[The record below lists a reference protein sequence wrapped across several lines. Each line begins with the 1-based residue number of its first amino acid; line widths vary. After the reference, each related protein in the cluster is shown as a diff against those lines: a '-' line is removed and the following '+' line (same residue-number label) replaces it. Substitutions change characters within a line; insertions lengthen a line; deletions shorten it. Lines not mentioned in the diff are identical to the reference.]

1 MTHQDILKSLPL
13 LASVLGR
20 QHGVQVTIGG
30 TEAFTDGRTVNLP
43 ALPLDADSEVLSLLR
58 GFVDHEAGGHLRHT
72 DFSVLQAEYL
82 YPVEKFIWN
91 AIEDWR
97 VEKALSEVYPGCKA
111 NLEWLS
117 RRIFVDE
124 FKPAKDPTTAV
135 MSYIL
140 LTCRAWS
147 VPEIEAS
154 RQIERQTVARHY
166 PQLLG
171 KLDALLAQVRAHCR
185 DTREAIGH
193 ARQIAELIEGHQEP
207 QPDEQAPGTEK
218 AEGQGLGQ
226 AQEPKTR
233 ESEDL
238 GQGQSQSQAQEQE
251 QAASSQDGSDSDT
264 PTPNQCEP
272 IHITEENLPKTFSEQ
287 LADKLGTVSALTPE
301 EQQIHLAIP
310 VRQTPAPLPEDEQCK
325 ALSATTGLR
334 YRLQGM
340 LQAMRMRDTAP
351 SRHGRL
357 CPHNLHRM
365 FVGNPKIFRSNSPVP
380 AVNTALHLLVD
391 TSGSMAGQPIRRA
404 RQACFAIASALKGV
418 PGINLGVTTFPAQGE
433 TYSVTPVLEHGRPC
447 HANFKFETTGST
459 PLTEALLWATQE
471 LCRQPE
477 PRKILIVLTD
487 GSPDNPVTCKQAIA
501 EASHFIEI
509 YGVGIWDGSIT
520 KLLPGRSA
528 AIYNLSDLS
537 STLFDMLQNTLIPRR

>member
-1 MTHQDILKSLPL
+1 MTQQDILKSLPL

-30 TEAFTDGRTVNLP
+30 TEAYTDGKCVNLP
-43 ALPLDADSEVLSLLR
+43 ALPLDVGSEVLALCR
-58 GFVDHEAGGHLRHT
+58 GYLDHESGHLRFT
-72 DFSVLQAEYL
+72 DFDAMQAEHL

-97 VEKALSEVYPGCKA
+97 VEKALSEVYPGCRA
-111 NLEWLS
+111 NLEWLACK
-117 RRIFVDE
+117 IFVDE
-124 FKPAKDPTTAV
+124 FKPSQDPATAV
-135 MSYIL
+135 VSYVL

-154 RQIERQTVARHY
+154 RQIERQTVAQHY

-171 KLDALLAQVRAHCR
+171 KLDALLAKVRAHCP
-185 DTREAIGH
+185 DTRAAIDY
-193 ARQIAELIEGHQEP
+193 AKQIAELIEEHQEP

-218 AEGQGLGQ
+218 AGGQGLGQ
-226 AQEPKTR
+226 APETR
-233 ESEDL
+233 ESED
-238 GQGQSQSQAQEQE
+238 QGQSQSQAQEQE
-251 QAASSQDGSDSDT
+251 DPDQDGSDRDT
-264 PTPNQCEP
+264 PTPNQTEP
-272 IHITEENLPKTFSEQ
+272 IRITEENLPKTFSEQ
-287 LADKLGTVSALTPE
+287 LADKLGTISALTPE

-310 VRQTPAPLPEDEQCK
+310 VRQTPAPLPEEEQRK
-325 ALSATTGLR
+325 ALAETIGLR

-340 LQAMRMRDTAP
+340 LQATRMRDTAP

-357 CPHNLHRM
+357 CPSNLYRV
-365 FVGNPKIFRSNSPVP
+365 FVDNPKIFRSNSPIP

-391 TSGSMAGQPIRRA
+391 CSGSMVGKPIRHA
-404 RQACFAIASALKGV
+404 RQACFAIASALKAV

-433 TYSVTPVLEHGRPC
+433 TYSVTPVLEHGKPFRD
-447 HANFKFETTGST
+447 AGFMFETTGST

-471 LCRQPE
+471 LCQQPE

-501 EASHFIEI
+501 EANRFVEL
-509 YGVGIWDGSIT
+509 YGLGIWDESIK
-520 KLLPGRSA
+520 KLLPDSSA
-528 AIYNLSDLS
+528 IIYYLSDLS
-537 STLFDMLQNTLIPRR
+537 SALFNILQNTLIPRR